1 MTPKLR
7 VLIYEKGSPRYSLFK
22 QLGERYASETV
33 RAIDTEALSKRLK
46 LTPNQYFV
54 IAFHE
59 ASWEILKLLHQEE
72 ILPRPTDLVQ
82 QKSQLHQSFKLV
94 SILKG
99 ESSITLMRQF
109 QDLLLKRK

>member
-7 VLIYEKGSPRYSLFK
+7 VLIYEKGSPRYNLFK
-22 QLGERYASETV
+22 QLGERYASESG

-46 LTPNQYFV
+46 LTPDHSFV

-72 ILPRPTDLVQ
+72 ILLIPPVLVQ

-99 ESSITLMRQF
+99 ESSVTLMRQF
-109 QDLLLKRK
+109 QDFLLKRK